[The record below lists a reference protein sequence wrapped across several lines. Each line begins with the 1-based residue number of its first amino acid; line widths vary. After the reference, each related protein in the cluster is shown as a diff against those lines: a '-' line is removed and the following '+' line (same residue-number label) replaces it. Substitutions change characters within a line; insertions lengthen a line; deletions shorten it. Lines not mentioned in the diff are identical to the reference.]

1 MIIELNG
8 VRPTIAEDAY
18 IAPTAVLIGNVTVK
32 AGANIWFGA
41 VLRGDTGAIVIGERT
56 SVQDNVVIHVN
67 EHEDTIIGDDVLLGH
82 GAVLE
87 GCTIGDGALIG
98 MGAVVLSGA
107 SVGKQTLVVIFGPAR
122 SGRFFVGALA
132 LAYLLLP
139 LLVLAGLPGQVALV
153 VLLTSPI
160 AAWQAWRIRR
170 GAATDSAAWDAL
182 GFWSIGLLMAAA
194 LLEAVVFVA
203 LTVI

>member
-8 VRPTIAEDAY
+8 VRPQVAEDAY
-18 IAPTAVLIGNVTVK
+18 IAPTAVLIGDVTVK

-67 EHEDTIIGDDVLLGH
+67 EQEDTILGDDVLIGH

-98 MGAVVLSGA
+98 MGAIVLSGA
-107 SVGKQTLVVIFGPAR
+107 RIGRQSLVAAGALVRENNRIPDAVLVAGVPAVVRSSLNAAQTDRLGEGPAH
-122 SGRFFVGALA
+122 
-132 LAYLLLP
+132 Y
-139 LLVLAGLPGQVALV
+139 Q
-153 VLLTSPI
+153 
-160 AAWQAWRIRR
+160 Q
-170 GAATDSAAWDAL
+170 
-182 GFWSIGLLMAAA
+182 MAALYKTHA
-194 LLEAVVFVA
+194 H
-203 LTVI
+203 VIET

>member
-32 AGANIWFGA
+32 TGANIWFGA

-67 EHEDTIIGDDVLLGH
+67 EHEDTIIGDEVLIGH

-87 GCTIGDGALIG
+87 GCTIGDGALVG

-107 SVGKQTLVVIFGPAR
+107 TIGERSLIAAGAVVRENSRIPDAVLVAGVPAAVRGSLSTSQNDRLGEGPAHYQR
-122 SGRFFVGALA
+122 
-132 LAYLLLP
+132 
-139 LLVLAGLPGQVALV
+139 
-153 VLLTSPI
+153 
-160 AAWQAWRIRR
+160 
-170 GAATDSAAWDAL
+170 
-182 GFWSIGLLMAAA
+182 MAAIYRKHA
-194 LLEAVVFVA
+194 IVMEE
-203 LTVI
+203 

>member
-67 EHEDTIIGDDVLLGH
+67 EREDTVIGDGVLIGH

-87 GCTIGDGALIG
+87 GCTIGDGALVG

-107 SVGKQTLVVIFGPAR
+107 KIGKQSLVGAGAVVRENSRIPDAVLAAGVPAAVRGSLSSAQNERLGDGPAHYQR
-122 SGRFFVGALA
+122 
-132 LAYLLLP
+132 
-139 LLVLAGLPGQVALV
+139 
-153 VLLTSPI
+153 
-160 AAWQAWRIRR
+160 
-170 GAATDSAAWDAL
+170 
-182 GFWSIGLLMAAA
+182 MAI
-194 LLEAVVFVA
+194 LYRDCAVVVEG
-203 LTVI
+203 

>member
-18 IAPTAVLIGNVTVK
+18 IAPTAVLIGNVTVR

-67 EHEDTIIGDDVLLGH
+67 EHEDTIIGSDVLLGH

-107 SVGKQTLVVIFGPAR
+107 RVGRQTLIAAGTVVRENSRLPEAVLVAGVPGAVRGSLSAAQTDRLGEGPAHYQR
-122 SGRFFVGALA
+122 MAERYRTQAR
-132 LAYLLLP
+132 
-139 LLVLAGLPGQVALV
+139 V
-153 VLLTSPI
+153 VS
-160 AAWQAWRIRR
+160 
-170 GAATDSAAWDAL
+170 
-182 GFWSIGLLMAAA
+182 
-194 LLEAVVFVA
+194 
-203 LTVI
+203 

>member
-8 VRPTIAEDAY
+8 VCPTVAEDTY

-32 AGANIWFGA
+32 TGANIWFGA

-67 EHEDTIIGDDVLLGH
+67 EREDTIIGDDVLVGH
-82 GAVLE
+82 GAVME

-107 SVGKQTLVVIFGPAR
+107 TIGKRSLVAAGAVVRENMRIPDAVLVAGIPAAVRGSLSTAHTDRLGEGPGHYQR
-122 SGRFFVGALA
+122 
-132 LAYLLLP
+132 
-139 LLVLAGLPGQVALV
+139 
-153 VLLTSPI
+153 
-160 AAWQAWRIRR
+160 
-170 GAATDSAAWDAL
+170 
-182 GFWSIGLLMAAA
+182 MAAIYR
-194 LLEAVVFVA
+194 ERTVVVKG
-203 LTVI
+203 

>member
-8 VRPTIAEDAY
+8 VRPTVAEDAY

-67 EHEDTIIGDDVLLGH
+67 EHEDTIIGSDVLLGH

-107 SVGKQTLVVIFGPAR
+107 TVGKHTLIAAGTVVRENSRLPEAVLVTGVPGAVRGSLSAAQTDRLGDGPAHYQR
-122 SGRFFVGALA
+122 MAELYRTQAR
-132 LAYLLLP
+132 
-139 LLVLAGLPGQVALV
+139 V
-153 VLLTSPI
+153 VS
-160 AAWQAWRIRR
+160 
-170 GAATDSAAWDAL
+170 
-182 GFWSIGLLMAAA
+182 
-194 LLEAVVFVA
+194 
-203 LTVI
+203 

>member
-8 VRPTIAEDAY
+8 VSPTIADDAY

-67 EHEDTIIGDDVLLGH
+67 EHEDTLIGDDVLIGH

-87 GCTIGDGALIG
+87 GCTIGDGALVG

-107 SVGKQTLVVIFGPAR
+107 TVGKRTLIAAGAIVRENSRLPDAVLVAGVPGAVR
-122 SGRFFVGALA
+122 GSLSEAQSGRLGEGPTHYQRMAHL
-132 LAYLLLP
+132 YR
-139 LLVLAGLPGQVALV
+139 
-153 VLLTSPI
+153 TSAHI
-160 AAWQAWRIRR
+160 V
-170 GAATDSAAWDAL
+170 S
-182 GFWSIGLLMAAA
+182 
-194 LLEAVVFVA
+194 
-203 LTVI
+203 

>member
-67 EHEDTIIGDDVLLGH
+67 EHEDTIIGDEVLIGH

-87 GCTIGDGALIG
+87 GCAVSHGALIG
-98 MGAVVLSGA
+98 MGAIILSGA
-107 SVGKQTLVVIFGPAR
+107 KIGRQSLVAAGALVRENSRIPDAVLVAGVPAAVRGSLSTAHTDRLGEGPAHYQR
-122 SGRFFVGALA
+122 
-132 LAYLLLP
+132 
-139 LLVLAGLPGQVALV
+139 
-153 VLLTSPI
+153 
-160 AAWQAWRIRR
+160 
-170 GAATDSAAWDAL
+170 
-182 GFWSIGLLMAAA
+182 MAA
-194 LLEAVVFVA
+194 LYRDHAVVVA
-203 LTVI
+203 E